1 MKNLKEREEVIEYS
15 IKLNTTNLSPL
26 RSGNISVRGIED
38 GIEGLDE
45 NGKLKKVQIYPRKSN
60 TMNLAFDVTPAKYVT
75 GLITEKGICEA
86 SSEGLKKLFK

>member
-26 RSGNISVRGIED
+26 RSGNISVRGVEE
-38 GIEGLDE
+38 GIDE
-45 NGKLKKVQIYPRKSN
+45 NNQIKRVLIYSKKSKS
-60 TMNLAFDVTPAKYVT
+60 MNLAFDITPAKYVT

-86 SSEGLKKLFK
+86 SSEGLIKLFK

>member
-38 GIEGLDE
+38 GIEAVSYTHLRAHE
-45 NGKLKKVQIYPRKSN
+45 
-60 TMNLAFDVTPAKYVT
+60 T
-75 GLITEKGICEA
+75 
-86 SSEGLKKLFK
+86 